1 MKDPMKELPLTALLE
16 KSQAA
21 SKAQAEN
28 LQRVNDG
35 LKDLVATLR
44 RESDRLGA
52 LSGGRP
58 VTPPPLPP
66 LSPLATANLPLANA
80 VAAAS
85 ADPQRELREAL
96 RMREAQLARMQQLVD
111 GIQAENRQLTERFQ
125 AVEQQGFQLLNGSVA
140 ASRLH
145 GLLRRQEVLEALQDI
160 VVNLVGSEQVAL
172 FEASEDGA
180 TLELSRSLG
189 VDEAPLRRVS
199 AARGLLGQALR
210 SGNVWVAADDTDIGA
225 LPHER
230 SLSACVPLRVGSVP
244 VGAVAIFRLLPHK
257 ERLDEV
263 DRALFQQLSTHAAT
277 ALYCA
282 RLHEQQQSRAR

>member
-1 MKDPMKELPLTALLE
+1 MEHRMKKELPLSSLLE

-44 RESDRLGA
+44 KESDRLGA
-52 LSGGRP
+52 LSSGRTAAGATTP
-58 VTPPPLPP
+58 APGALRVVPAGASTPPPF
-66 LSPLATANLPLANA
+66 AF
-80 VAAAS
+80 
-85 ADPQRELREAL
+85 DPQQLREELRV
-96 RMREAQLARMQQLVD
+96 RDAQLARMQSLVD
-111 GIQAENRQLTERFQ
+111 GMQSENRQLAERFQ
-125 AVEQQGFQLLNGSVA
+125 AVEMQGFQLLNASVA

-145 GLLRRQEVLEALQDI
+145 GLLRRQEVLEAIQDV

-172 FEASEDGA
+172 FETGTDCT
-180 TLELSRSLG
+180 TLELASALG
-189 VDEAPLRRVS
+189 VDPGPLRRVS
-199 AARGLLGQALR
+199 AARGLVGQALR
-210 SGNVWVAADDTDIGA
+210 SGQVWVRDDDTDIGA

-230 SLSACVPLRVGSVP
+230 NLSACVPLRVGGVA

-263 DRALFQQLSTHAAT
+263 DRALFGQLATHAAT

-282 RLHEQQQSRAR
+282 RLHERLQPKAR

>member
-1 MKDPMKELPLTALLE
+1 MKKDLPLAGLLE

-44 RESDRLGA
+44 KESDRLGA
-52 LSGGRP
+52 YSTGR
-58 VTPPPLPP
+58 
-66 LSPLATANLPLANA
+66 AA
-80 VAAAS
+80 VAAFQPVALRVAGS
-85 ADPQRELREAL
+85 ATPVPSPAAALDPQRQLREELRSRDE
-96 RMREAQLARMQQLVD
+96 QLTRMQQLVD
-111 GIQAENRQLTERFQ
+111 GIQAENRQLAERFQ
-125 AVEQQGFQLLNGSVA
+125 SVELQAFQLLNGSVA
-140 ASRLH
+140 TTRLH
-145 GLLRRQEVLEALQDI
+145 GLLRRAEVLEALQDI

-172 FEASEDGA
+172 FETSEDGA
-180 TLELSRSLG
+180 TLELAASLG
-189 VDEAPLRRVS
+189 LDPSPLRRVS
-199 AARGLLGQALR
+199 AARGLIGQALR
-210 SGNVWVAADDTDIGA
+210 SGQVWVGDDDTDIGA

-230 SLSACVPLRVGSVP
+230 ALSACIPLRVGSVA

-257 ERLDEV
+257 QRLDEV

-282 RLHEQQQSRAR
+282 RLHEQRQPRPR